1 MILEAEGGAKIAAK
15 LFIPVGRPPEE
26 SSRDR
31 AVNEEKWI
39 MSCISRDQAYTL
51 LTEHLK
57 TPNLIKHCLAT
68 EAIMRSLAGR
78 FDRDPEIWGL
88 AGLLHD
94 IDLEVIDADMATHA
108 AKGAEMLREAGVSDE
123 ICEAVMKHN
132 AEGLGL
138 KREGVFD
145 HALAAAETITGLIVA
160 TALVLP
166 DKKLASVKSKS
177 VRKRMKEKSFARG
190 ARREVIMECEEI
202 GIPLAEFIEIS
213 LESMRGVAEEI
224 GL

>member
-1 MILEAEGGAKIAAK
+1 
-15 LFIPVGRPPEE
+15 
-26 SSRDR
+26 
-31 AVNEEKWI
+31 
-39 MSCISRDQAYTL
+39 MSCISRDRAYAL

-57 TPNLIKHCLAT
+57 TPNLVKHCLAA
-68 EAIMRSLAGR
+68 EAIMLSLAGR
-78 FDRDPEIWGL
+78 FDRDPEVWGL

-108 AKGAEMLREAGVSDE
+108 EKGAELLREAGVSEE

-138 KREGVFD
+138 KRESVFD

-166 DKKLASVKSKS
+166 DKKLASVKPKS
-177 VRKRMKEKSFARG
+177 VRKRMKERSFAKG

-213 LESMRGVAEEI
+213 LEAMCGVAEEI